1 MYKSACLII
10 VSLFILFGCGGG
22 DDSSES
28 HTNVIN
34 KKLYINMLSHDF
46 FTVDFNHSLTST
58 NVYYKVTGDGI
69 DLIKSVDLN
78 AYNDGS
84 GELFLNFEDYVPLP
98 PGLYSRSLELELC
111 NDQACESLS
120 NRIPI
125 DISYEIPF
133 LKITPKQTEIILN
146 SDELDD
152 NYVALDLELVNDF
165 ESKYPDTYLYRKFSA
180 EGNSLY
186 QHDNYIEAIAGSDV
200 GIGEHKSQVSLSF
213 CFDFDCLKPVIQPP
227 IAFSITHMVSE
238 IPEVHI
244 EPVTFFEQDMINP
257 VFISSINSIGFASNY
272 PVRNEGMDSSIF
284 LYDIDTGNK
293 HSLSFVNESVFP
305 LDDPG
310 WNKYYSLN
318 FSVSLDHRKALV
330 NFRRGFGIIEIEHG
344 QFLTNN
350 AYRIPIG
357 MPEYGRGN
365 LPPKI
370 INNNIYY
377 SGVEEYGDERSIKN
391 VLKKVALL
399 GNTPERSVLELG
411 LQDVVFGERSPHMY
425 IGGESAI
432 SLYDISTDTVNLITR
447 KELDMDCRPFDVLE
461 EQLILSTCND
471 IWAFKKGFKNRSLGL
486 GYYIYDK
493 ASALFDSDKI
503 VVTFNRKILATDT
516 EMKIFSKS
524 NHDFYKH
531 YKIPRLNDEKLV
543 PVLLF
548 EDNSQNLMMLASI
561 GDSTYTKNRYVLARV
576 ILNL

>member
-1 MYKSACLII
+1 M

-22 DDSSES
+22 GGGGDDSSAN
-28 HTNVIN
+28 HTN
-34 KKLYINMLSHDF
+34 KKLNVNMLSNYSSI
-46 FTVDFNHSLTST
+46 VDFTHSLTST
-58 NVYYKVTGDGI
+58 NFYYKVTGDGV
-69 DLIKSVDLN
+69 DLIESVDLTVYSN
-78 AYNDGS
+78 GS
-84 GELFLNFEDYVPLP
+84 GELFLIYKDYVPLP
-98 PGLYSRSLELELC
+98 PGHYSRSLELELC
-111 NDQACESLS
+111 NDQTCQSLS

-125 DISYEIPF
+125 DISYEVPF
-133 LKITPKQTEIILN
+133 LQVTPKQTEILLN

-152 NYVALDLELVNDF
+152 NYITLDLDQELIYDF
-165 ESKYPDTYLYRKFSA
+165 KSKYPNTSIYQKYSA
-180 EGNSLY
+180 KGSSLHQY
-186 QHDNYIEAIAGSDV
+186 DNYISAIAGNKIGV
-200 GIGEHKSQVSLSF
+200 GEHKSQVSVSF

-227 IAFSITHMVSE
+227 IVLSITHMVSE

-318 FSVSLDHRKALV
+318 FSVSQDHRKALV

-399 GNTPERSVLELG
+399 GNTPEVSILELG
-411 LQDVVFGERSPHMY
+411 QKDIIFGENTPYIY
-425 IGGESAI
+425 IGGEHSI
-432 SLYDISTDTVNLITR
+432 SQYDVSTDTINLIT
-447 KELDMDCRPFDVLE
+447 KKEFDIQTELDCLPFDILE
-461 EQLILSTCND
+461 EQLILSTCNS
-471 IWAFKKGFKNRSLGL
+471 IWEFKNGFNNWSLGL
-486 GYYIYDK
+486 DYSIYDE
-493 ASALFDSDKI
+493 AAALFDSDK
-503 VVTFNRKILATDT
+503 VAVTFNRSLFVTNA
-516 EMKIFSKS
+516 EMKIFSKN
-524 NHDFYKH
+524 NHNFSEHFKV
-531 YKIPRLNDEKLV
+531 PRLNNERLV
-543 PVLLF
+543 PILLF
-548 EDNSQNLMMLASI
+548 EDNNQSLMMLASI
-561 GDSTYTKNRYVLARV
+561 GDSTYTKDRYVLARV